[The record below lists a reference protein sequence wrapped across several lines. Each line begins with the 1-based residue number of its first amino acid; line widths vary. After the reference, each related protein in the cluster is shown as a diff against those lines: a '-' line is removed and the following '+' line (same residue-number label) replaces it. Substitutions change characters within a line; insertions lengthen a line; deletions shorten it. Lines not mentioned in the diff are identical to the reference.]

1 MKRTFKSLVVNKNED
16 ETYRASIETR
26 NINQL
31 PKNDLLIKVLYSSLN
46 FKDALS
52 MIGNKGVTKSYP
64 HTPGID
70 AMGIVEFSKTKDF
83 NEGDKVI
90 VTGYDLGMNTPGGF
104 GEYIRVPKEW
114 VTLLQDNLG
123 NSESMILGTAGITA
137 GLCVNAIQEKHKIKG
152 KKAVVTG
159 STGGVGCIAVMLLT
173 KLGAEV
179 TAITGK
185 TNSQD
190 FLFSIGAK
198 EVLLR
203 DDYLNSVKKPMG
215 KGLWNIAVDV
225 AGGKIL
231 SALIANMKYGGIIT
245 CCGLVDSPNFTSSV
259 FPFILR
265 GNRLLG
271 VDSAERSLDQKESL
285 WEKISDEWMLN
296 DIEKYCKIIGLNDLG
311 FELRKIYD
319 GKQTGRVIV
328 SIDD

>member
-1 MKRTFKSLVVNKNED
+1 MDKTFNAITVEEKKSGQFFQ
-16 ETYRASIETR
+16 SIQER
-26 NINQL
+26 NIYHL
-31 PKNDLLIKVLYSSLN
+31 PKGDLLVRVKYSSLN
-46 FKDALS
+46 YKDSLS
-52 MIGNKGVTKSYP
+52 YFGNKGVTKIYP

-114 VTLLQDNLG
+114 VTLLPDNLG
-123 NSESMILGTAGITA
+123 DSESMILGTAGITA

-185 TNSQD
+185 TSSQD

-198 EVLLR
+198 EVLPR
-203 DDYLNSVKKPMG
+203 NDYLSSVKKPMS
-215 KGLWNIAVDV
+215 KGSWDIAIDV
-225 AGGKIL
+225 AGGEML
-231 SALIANMKYGGIIT
+231 AGLIASIKYGGIIT
-245 CCGLVDSPNFTSSV
+245 CCGLVDSPSFTSSV

-265 GNRLLG
+265 GINLIG
-271 VDSAERSLDQKESL
+271 IDSAENPINKKAEIWNNFANHWKLDVIQN
-285 WEKISDEWMLN
+285 ISKNVDMYGMMDEINTILEGRQ
-296 DIEKYCKIIGLNDLG
+296 I
-311 FELRKIYD
+311 
-319 GKQTGRVIV
+319 GRVV
-328 SIDD
+328 LKHK